1 MKRKERM
8 SVMWNLWHGCAKV
21 SEGCANCYMYRADA
35 KFGRDSRDVH
45 KTQSYHLPVRRRRN
59 GSYVI
64 PSGTMVY
71 TCFTSD
77 FFIEEADPWREEAW
91 AMMRT
96 RSDLNFFMITKRVE
110 RIAACLPADW
120 GSAYDHVTIGC
131 TVESQAQ
138 VEKRLPLYNLLPLRC
153 KTLICEPLLS
163 PIDLAPYLTGE
174 VEMVVVGGESGEE
187 ARSCHFDWVM
197 EIRAACIACGVS
209 FVFKQTGANFV
220 KGGKHYRIP
229 RKLQQS
235 QARKAAIDYRADSE
249 L

>member
-1 MKRKERM
+1 
-8 SVMWNLWHGCAKV
+8 
-21 SEGCANCYMYRADA
+21 
-35 KFGRDSRDVH
+35 
-45 KTQSYHLPVRRRRN
+45 
-59 GSYVI
+59 
-64 PSGTMVY
+64 
-71 TCFTSD
+71 
-77 FFIEEADPWREEAW
+77 
-91 AMMRT
+91 MMRT

-138 VEKRLPLYNLLPLRC
+138 AEKRLPLYNLLPLRC

-197 EIRAACIACGVS
+197 EIRAACIACDVS

-220 KGGKHYRIP
+220 KDGKHYRIP